1 MRRLGVTWMG
11 EEAVATR
18 RPADNVPV
26 SRADQRLRTRTAILE
41 ACRALIQSG
50 ADVTM
55 PAVAQ
60 AAGVS
65 EATAYRHFPDLL
77 SVVNEG
83 LKTLWPAPEVA
94 LAAVASSTDPVE
106 RIGAACEALLRRV
119 QQYQGSVRAVIAATI
134 TRPDSVARRPGFR
147 FGLIDHALD
156 PVIEV
161 ADAAAAA
168 RLATLRDDLAAVIS
182 AEAFFSLTDLCGLS
196 KADAVASLAR
206 TAQTITAAAIADM
219 R

>member
-1 MRRLGVTWMG
+1 
-11 EEAVATR
+11 VASR
-18 RPADNVPV
+18 HPADKVPV
-26 SRADQRLRTRTAILE
+26 CRVDQRLQTRTAILE

-60 AAGVS
+60 EAGVS

-77 SVVNEG
+77 SVVNEA
-83 LKTLWPAPEVA
+83 LKALWPAPEDA

-106 RIGAACEALLRRV
+106 RIGAACEALLSRV

-134 TRPDSVARRPGFR
+134 TRRASVARRPGFR

-156 PVIEV
+156 PVVEV
-161 ADAAAAA
+161 AGAAAAA
-168 RLATLRDDLAAVIS
+168 RLATLKDDLAAVIS
-182 AEAFFSLTDLCGLS
+182 AEAFFSLTDLRGLS
-196 KADAVASLAR
+196 SADALASLVR
-206 TAQTITAAAIADM
+206 TAQTITAAALADM
-219 R
+219 RCAP

>member
-1 MRRLGVTWMG
+1 
-11 EEAVATR
+11 
-18 RPADNVPV
+18 VPV
-26 SRADQRLRTRTAILE
+26 SRADQLLRTRAALLE

-55 PAVAQ
+55 PAVAD

-77 SVVNEG
+77 SVVNEA
-83 LKTLWPAPEVA
+83 LKELWPAPEVA
-94 LAAVASSTDPVE
+94 LVAVASSTDPVE
-106 RIGAACEALLRRV
+106 RIGAACEALLQGV
-119 QQYQGSVRAVIAATI
+119 QQYHGSVRAVIAATI
-134 TRPDSVARRPGFR
+134 TRPASVVRRPGFR

-156 PVIEV
+156 PVVVV

-168 RLATLRDDLAAVIS
+168 RLAALKDDLSAVIS
-182 AEAFFSLTDLCGLS
+182 AEAFFSLTDLRGLS
-196 KADAVASLAR
+196 RDDAVASLVR
-206 TAQTITAAAIADM
+206 TAQTITAAAVADM